1 MGGKGSEPSV
11 DQNFINQQ
19 AFQAGAGGLKWN
31 DIQGEIPQGG
41 NPQMAL
47 DSWLQGQQSVKASH
61 DPFAALMHGASGG
74 SHSSAS
80 AESSSYADAL
90 AQQEASMAQA
100 EEDARR
106 AAGIA
111 ERDQLFGSYM
121 DAASSATDFIG
132 SEIDRERSNARLL
145 GIDYTMTD
153 EIKSTRINDYFASIW
168 GEGEQGRLDALMGEW
183 GNPQGFSGYTVTRG
197 DGSKYAGTEGSEE
210 EISKTQGQRPAT
222 IVTEEEE
229 PTLGGQVGNVLGV

>member
-47 DSWLQGQQSVKASH
+47 DNWLAGQQSVA
-61 DPFAALMHGASGG
+61 GAHEPSGFHMPSGGGG

-80 AESSSYADAL
+80 SESSSYADAL
-90 AQQEASMAQA
+90 AQQEAAMAQA
-100 EEDARR
+100 AEDARR
-106 AAGIA
+106 AAGLA
-111 ERDQLFGSYM
+111 ERDQMFGSYM

-132 SEIDRERSNARLL
+132 SEIDREKSNARLL

-183 GNPQGFSGYTVTRG
+183 GNPQGFKGYAVTRG
-197 DGSKYAGTEGSEE
+197 DGSKYAGAEGEE
-210 EISKTQGQRPAT
+210 TTVDTTKGQKPT
-222 IVTEEEE
+222 IATEEEE
-229 PTLGGQVGNVLGV
+229 PMLGGQSIGNVLGV